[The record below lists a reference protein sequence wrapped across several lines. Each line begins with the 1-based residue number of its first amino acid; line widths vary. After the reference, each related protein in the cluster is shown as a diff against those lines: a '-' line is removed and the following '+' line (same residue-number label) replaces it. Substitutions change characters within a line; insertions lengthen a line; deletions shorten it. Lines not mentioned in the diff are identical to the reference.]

1 MIGESKSMN
10 LHQVF
15 EWDSDRGALFGG
27 SYFYFCNNHNNFK
40 FYLGLN
46 LVHGITQDYSLV
58 AILIKSL
65 LNDGLAW

>member
-1 MIGESKSMN
+1 MN

-46 LVHGITQDYSLV
+46 LVHGIIQDRFTCCYS
-58 AILIKSL
+58 KSPL
-65 LNDGLAW
+65 SDGLAW